1 MVGWYTET
9 ATAEVVVIAET
20 VALYIKTAK
29 GVFEVIV
36 EVIGTVINF
45 ITSNLS

>member
-9 ATAEVVVIAET
+9 ATAEVVANAET
-20 VALYIKTAK
+20 VALLIKTSK
-29 GVFEVIV
+29 GVEIV
-36 EVIGTVINF
+36 EVIGTVISF